1 MAYPRG
7 YEGYPAYVPSAFSP
21 YRREHKDHKT
31 RVDVDVL
38 GKRSVPENDKE
49 QLQSTNKEGSFY
61 SKAASVAIPSEALG
75 GSSGNMNEKVVRD
88 DKENTNNR
96 IKRQQAYPYANYQY
110 GYPAYREKEYNS
122 TQRRNRQHKVKRQ
135 LFGVTS
141 IVSPVG
147 ALKTTIYSENS
158 NGRSQVPADD
168 SSIAMQRNTRQE
180 PEIEVPIRAE
190 EHHGVVTSKSEVTGE
205 NKKSK
210 IQQRIEKRESDDTN
224 HEQKPVKRQFVFNS
238 EPPVVRATVKGPM
251 PGGSE
256 NAMNMKSS
264 EYGVQSIP
272 DVNRDLPYAPPQQP
286 QQVEDMYSKAGILM
300 DDMSRRRAESQ
311 RAKETMAEKE
321 ALVQQKEAASAKEQ
335 AMINRQAQMNALA
348 EQRAEQRAA
357 QERALE
363 REREI
368 DREQELQEQ
377 RAREMAYLTFNQQQ
391 QQLDEQRQA
400 EMMPV
405 QSIQKPVEAEAT
417 PEVATRETQTVPMSD
432 AYSDEM
438 TGQSRQLQYPMA
450 AFQDGEAYA
459 PMPLMRPT
467 LPAAYFPTPT
477 MYMMPQY
484 PAVPFA
490 APTVPMFTRRQVLV
504 HNTNDLTALHH
515 YQPHYQRYYQ
525 TQQPHYQDRMPMSLS
540 KSEYQQ
546 PHTVHS
552 VRRHHTPTQPP
563 YHVDEGEP
571 PYEDEDDEKPEVH
584 VHIQTEKSKIPK
596 IRKKENKASNVAK
609 AIKQLVER

>member
-1 MAYPRG
+1 
-7 YEGYPAYVPSAFSP
+7 
-21 YRREHKDHKT
+21 
-31 RVDVDVL
+31 
-38 GKRSVPENDKE
+38 
-49 QLQSTNKEGSFY
+49 
-61 SKAASVAIPSEALG
+61 
-75 GSSGNMNEKVVRD
+75 MNEKVVRD

-110 GYPAYREKEYNS
+110 GYPAYRGMHAELLPSFYKRHNPYEPHFYNQEDENKPRVKVHIE
-122 TQRRNRQHKVKRQ
+122 TERKKNTIARKDETRQHKVKRQ

-238 EPPVVRATVKGPM
+238 EPPVVRATVKGEHSSQHNPIGNLLKLIAGHNAKNMLGLNSKSFDVFPGPM

-609 AIKQLVER
+609 AIKTTS